1 MGLQSPDIFVF
12 CQLLPLAT
20 ETGRIMAIGAKI
32 KQARKLRGLSQRDLA
47 ERLSVTNQS
56 ISKYEREEA
65 LPDSARLME
74 IADALDIDLSYF
86 LRAPRV
92 GTIEPAYRTE
102 RSSSM
107 KVKEKDALIERIR
120 DWLERYLEVES
131 ILNVDDLSFAWPKG
145 VPYEVASMND
155 IEEAALAL
163 RDAWNIG
170 RDPIEHLTERLE
182 DKALRV
188 GCLEAPD
195 AFDACAFEA
204 EVNGGIPVIVFNR
217 DRPGDRQRFNI
228 AHELGHLVLRVHDT
242 LNEEKACH
250 RFAGAFLV
258 PRGIFIQDVGEH
270 RKRVSPREL
279 ELLKQKYG
287 VSMQALVYRM
297 KDLDIVSEYRAG
309 TLFDWFEAPGHKKE
323 EPGEPVP
330 REHPQRFERM
340 VEHALAEELI
350 SKLRAAELLGRDV
363 DRLSEP
369 VLA

>member
-1 MGLQSPDIFVF
+1 
-12 CQLLPLAT
+12 
-20 ETGRIMAIGAKI
+20 MAIGAKI
-32 KQARKLRGLSQRDLA
+32 KQARKLRGISQRDLA
-47 ERLSVTNQS
+47 ERLPVSDQTV
-56 ISKYEREEA
+56 SKYEREES
-65 LPDSARLME
+65 LPDSTRLME

-92 GTIEPAYRTE
+92 GNIEPAYRTA

-107 KVKEKDALIERIR
+107 KVKEKEALIERIR

-131 ILNVDDLSFAWPKG
+131 ILHVDDLSFEWPAE
-145 VPYEVASMND
+145 VPYAVASMD
-155 IEEAALAL
+155 AIEEAALAL

-170 RDPIEHLTERLE
+170 HDPIENLTERLE

-188 GCLEAPD
+188 GSLEAPD
-195 AFDACAFEA
+195 AFDACAFVA
-204 EVNGGIPVIVFNR
+204 AVNGGIPVIAFNK

-228 AHELGHLVLRVHDT
+228 AHELGHLVLDIRGGLD
-242 LNEEKACH
+242 EEKACH

-258 PRGIFIQDVGEH
+258 PRDIFFQDVGAH
-270 RKRVSPREL
+270 RKKISLREL
-279 ELLKQKYG
+279 ELLKEKYG
-287 VSMQALVYRM
+287 MSMQALIYRM
-297 KDLDIVSEYRAG
+297 RDLGMLNTHYAG
-309 TLFDWFEAPGHKKE
+309 RLFDWFEETGHDKE

-350 SKLRAAELLGRDV
+350 SKRRAAELLDRDV
-363 DRLSEP
+363 DRRSEP

>member
-1 MGLQSPDIFVF
+1 
-12 CQLLPLAT
+12 
-20 ETGRIMAIGAKI
+20 MAIGAKI

-47 ERLSVTNQS
+47 KRLPVSDQTV
-56 ISKYEREEA
+56 SKYEREES
-65 LPDSARLME
+65 LPDSTRLME

-92 GTIEPAYRTE
+92 GSIEPAYRTE

-131 ILNVDDLSFAWPKG
+131 ILHVDDLSFEWPED
-145 VPYEVASMND
+145 VPYRVTSMND
-155 IEEAALAL
+155 VEEAALAL

-170 RDPIEHLTERLE
+170 RDPIENLTERLE

-204 EVNGGIPVIVFNR
+204 AVNGGIPVIVFNK

-228 AHELGHLVLRVHDT
+228 AHELGHLVLDVRED
-242 LNEEKACH
+242 LNVEKACH

-258 PRGIFIQDVGEH
+258 ARDIFIQDVGEQ
-270 RKRVSPREL
+270 RKRVSLREL

-287 VSMQALVYRM
+287 VSIQALVCRM
-297 KDLDIVSEYRAG
+297 KDLGIVSEYQAG
-309 TLFDWFEAPGHKKE
+309 KLFDWFEDSGHKKE
-323 EPGEPVP
+323 EPVDPVP
-330 REHPQRFERM
+330 REHSQRFERM

-350 SKLRAAELLGRDV
+350 SMRRAAELLDRDV

>member
-1 MGLQSPDIFVF
+1 
-12 CQLLPLAT
+12 
-20 ETGRIMAIGAKI
+20 MAIGAKI
-32 KQARKLRGLSQRDLA
+32 KQARKLRSFSQRDLA
-47 ERLSVTNQS
+47 ERLPVSDQTV
-56 ISKYEREEA
+56 SKYEREES
-65 LPDSARLME
+65 LPDSTRLME

-131 ILNVDDLSFAWPKG
+131 ILRVDDLSFEWPDG
-145 VPYEVASMND
+145 VPYEVASMD
-155 IEEAALAL
+155 DVEEATLAL

-170 RDPIEHLTERLE
+170 RDPIENLTERLE

-188 GCLEAPD
+188 GGLQAPD
-195 AFDACAFEA
+195 AFDACAFVA
-204 EVNGGIPVIVFNR
+204 AVNGGIPVIAFNKS
-217 DRPGDRQRFNI
+217 RPGDRQRFNI
-228 AHELGHLVLRVHDT
+228 AHELGHLVLDVQAD
-242 LNEEKACH
+242 LDEEKACH

-258 PRGIFIQDVGEH
+258 PHDIFIQDVGEH
-270 RKRVSPREL
+270 RKKISLREL

-287 VSMQALVYRM
+287 TSMQALIYRM
-297 KDLDIVSEYRAG
+297 RDLGILNKHYAG
-309 TLFDWFEAPGHKKE
+309 RLFDWFENSGHKKE

-350 SKLRAAELLGRDV
+350 SKRRAAELLGRDIG
-363 DRLSEP
+363 RLSEP